1 MAEVKEAAVVE
12 ETTGS
17 ELSPKIAEI
26 LDKISA
32 LTLLEAAELVK
43 AFEKRFGVSA
53 APVAIAAGVAAGAGE
68 AGAEA
73 AEEKTEFTVELKEVG
88 SNKIAVI
95 KAVRALTTLGL
106 KEAKALVDSAPKP
119 VKENVPKEEAEKA
132 KAELEKAGATVEL
145 K

>member
-1 MAEVKEAAVVE
+1 MAEEKETTAVE
-12 ETTGS
+12 EKAS
-17 ELSPKIAEI
+17 AEPSPKIAEI
-26 LDKISA
+26 LDKVSE

-43 AFEKRFGVSA
+43 AFEERFGVSA
-53 APVAIAAGVAAGAGE
+53 APVAIAGGAMPGGE
-68 AGAEA
+68 AAAEE
-73 AEEKTEFTVELKEVG
+73 AEEKTEFTVELKDFG

-132 KAELEKAGATVEL
+132 KEELEKAGATVEL